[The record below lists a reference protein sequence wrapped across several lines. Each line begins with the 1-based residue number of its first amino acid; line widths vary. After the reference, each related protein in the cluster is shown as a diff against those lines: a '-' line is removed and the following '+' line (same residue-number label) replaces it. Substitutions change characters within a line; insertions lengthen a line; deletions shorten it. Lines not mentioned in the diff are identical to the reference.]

1 MLIELDYL
9 GHHIEAYAAGLQG
22 PWDAVIRIRR
32 TPSGEQVYFERV
44 AFGEASAD
52 LAEQQAMMWAKR
64 WVGGKERSKKR

>member
-22 PWDAVIRIRR
+22 AWDAVIRIRR

-52 LAEQQAMMWAKR
+52 LQSSKR
-64 WVGGKERSKKR
+64 